1 MTHEELLSTMKAFD
15 GEIYIRLQD
24 EIQRQRLSVS
34 LVPTMNAESPFVAYL
49 EGSVLANDFLDYH
62 ALQEYDGFEELA
74 AKRAANLFGAQHA
87 VVRLNGTASASRV
100 VFEALLSAGDS
111 VLSFNGRK
119 KAYSLGLQ
127 YDFHAF
133 GINAATKELDV
144 AEYERKVKEYQP
156 KLVIVSPVN
165 YPLAIDYRH
174 LADVAH
180 EAGAYFWVEMGQN
193 AGLIAAGLMDSPVP
207 YADIVT
213 MPTSGSL
220 HGPEGAMLLCTN
232 KLAEVFDQAV
242 VVHGYA
248 GLQKNHLAALAV
260 MLREARGEAFKNYC
274 QQAINNATA
283 LGKSLQEHGIEL
295 LYPAKDS
302 YLVMAKLPEDVD
314 PDTIEEKLQQA
325 GIFTKAD
332 VITPE
337 GDAKPIYAL
346 RLSTLSVTT
355 RSLKEN
361 DVELIGGCLSG
372 AIKAPE
378 GGKELADVRDMVGT
392 LVMQKPIFSEE
403 WITKA
408 DARLRY
414 DGEGEPM
421 AQVMTGAEKQHLM
434 NNIFG
439 KN

>member
-62 ALQEYDGFEELA
+62 ALEEYDSFEELA
-74 AKRAANLFGAQHA
+74 AKRAAALFGAEHA
-87 VVRLNGTASASRV
+87 VVRLNGTSSASRV
-100 VFEALLSAGDS
+100 VFEALLQPGDS

-119 KAYSLGLQ
+119 RAYSLGLH

-133 GINAATKELDV
+133 GINAKSKEIDV
-144 AEYERKVKEYQP
+144 EAYARKVKEFQP

-165 YPLAIDYRH
+165 YPLDIDYKQ
-174 LADVAH
+174 LAEISH
-180 EAGAYFWVEMGQN
+180 EVGAYFWVDMGQN
-193 AGLIAAGLMDSPVP
+193 AGLIAAGMMQSPVP
-207 YADIVT
+207 YADVVT
-213 MPTSGSL
+213 LPTSGSL
-220 HGPEGAMLLCTN
+220 HGPEGAILLCTQ
-232 KLAEVFDQAV
+232 KLADVFDQAV

-248 GLQKNHLAALAV
+248 SLQKNHLAALAV
-260 MLREARGEAFKNYC
+260 MLREAKGAAFKAYC
-274 QQAINNATA
+274 QQSINNATA
-283 LGKSLQEHGIEL
+283 LGQSLLEHGIEL
-295 LYPAKDS
+295 LYPAKGT
-302 YLVMAKLPEDVD
+302 YLVMAKLPVEKVD
-314 PDTIEEKLQQA
+314 PDTVEEKLQQA

-346 RLSTLSVTT
+346 RLSTLSLTT
-355 RSLKEN
+355 RSLKES

-372 AIKAPE
+372 AIRAEE
-378 GGKELADVRDMVGT
+378 GSKELEDVRDMIGT

-408 DARLRY
+408 DASLRY
-414 DGEGEPM
+414 DGQGEPM
-421 AQVMTGAEKQHLM
+421 AQVMTGAEKKHLM
-434 NNIFG
+434 SHLF
-439 KN
+439 K